1 MIRKSI
7 KGKQR
12 SLSSVPSRTSD
23 PNFIAVLYLESS
35 WEELRI
41 WASIFTHP
49 NLSLNLTSSDNL
61 SLLFFSIDKL
71 QVPSSSSLMPTC
83 HLWSCCFGNGL
94 IPICSVSVTCQLLT
108 RYYNCH
114 YLSLLLAISMM
125 TKLRSLKYQS
135 EARYKASQIL
145 ITTFIQLN
153 CED

>member
-1 MIRKSI
+1 MPPRASN
-7 KGKQR
+7 
-12 SLSSVPSRTSD
+12 

-71 QVPSSSSLMPTC
+71 QVPPSSSLMPTC
-83 HLWSCCFGNGL
+83 HLQSCCFGNGL
-94 IPICSVSVTCQLLT
+94 ISICSVSVPCQLLT

-114 YLSLLLAISMM
+114 YLSLLLAINMM
-125 TKLRSLKYQS
+125 TKLCSLKYQS
-135 EARYKASQIL
+135 VARYKASQIL
-145 ITTFIQLN
+145 ITAFIQLN
-153 CED
+153 HKL